1 MVHGDTRDFGR
12 FFSGKNVLITGGCG
26 SVGSAVVKQLLA
38 LDIKIIRIFDN
49 NEYGLF
55 NMQSQYKDEG
65 RLRFLVGDVRDKT
78 RLHYALKGIDVV
90 FHAAALKHV
99 PLCEYNPFEAIK
111 TNVIG
116 TQNVI
121 EAAIEESVD
130 RVLLIST
137 DKAVN
142 PVNTMGATKLLC
154 ERLVIAANG
163 YKGSVRSRF
172 SCVRF
177 GNVLNSKGSVYE
189 TFYKQISE
197 GGPVTLTSSEM
208 RRFVMLQSEAAQ
220 LILEAASLQKG
231 GEIFILKMPVLR
243 VEELARV
250 MIEEY
255 APKFGFK
262 PAGIRIE
269 VIGERAGEKTNEELM
284 TQYEVRN
291 VIDHKGLFIVI
302 PQPEIV
308 DEYKDVRF
316 NPSPT
321 ILSTA
326 EGKLISKAEIRE
338 LIKRVNEEEIVC

>member
-1 MVHGDTRDFGR
+1 MVHEGIRDFGR
-12 FFSGKNVLITGGCG
+12 FFKNKNVLITGGCG
-26 SVGSAVVKQLLA
+26 SIGGAVVKQLLT
-38 LDIKIIRIFDN
+38 LDVKTIRIYDN

-55 NMQSQYKDEG
+55 NMQSQHSNED
-65 RLRFLVGDVRDKT
+65 RLRYLVGDVRDKT
-78 RLHYALKGIDVV
+78 RLQHALKGIDVV

-116 TQNVI
+116 TQNIV
-121 EAAIEESVD
+121 EAAIEEGVD

-154 ERLVIAANG
+154 ERLIIAANA
-163 YKGSVRSRF
+163 YKGPVRTRF

-177 GNVLNSKGSVYE
+177 GNVLNSKGSVFE
-189 TFYKQISE
+189 TFYRQISM
-197 GGPVTLTSSEM
+197 GGPVTLTSLGM

-220 LILEAASLQKG
+220 LILEAASLQRG
-231 GEIFILKMPVLR
+231 AEIFILKMPVLR

-250 MIEEY
+250 MIEEF
-255 APKFGFK
+255 APRFGFK
-262 PAGIRIE
+262 PEGIRVE
-269 VIGERAGEKTNEELM
+269 VIGERAGEKTDEELM

-291 VIDHKGLFIVI
+291 VIDHDGLFIVV

-308 DEYKDVRF
+308 DEYKDLKFDIPPALLNTGDGRV
-316 NPSPT
+316 
-321 ILSTA
+321 
-326 EGKLISKAEIRE
+326 ISKTDIKA
-338 LIKRVNEEEIVC
+338 LVKRVADESSLC